1 MAFRSSDIA
10 PLSLVA
16 LLAALTSCKSVV
28 DIEVPAQP
36 PALAL
41 YSFINPDESI
51 QVDVYRTA
59 GMDEPAT
66 TDALRV
72 TDALVTVVSQARRDT
87 LFFSSEDQGY
97 RGGPFPAPGETYRVE
112 VSRPGFVDVHAEST
126 VPARPPI
133 TVRTRK
139 VGQDEQ
145 NAQYE
150 IALSIDDPVGEH
162 YYRIGCYAFIP
173 PDERFR
179 DTEWQEVFFSSPDL
193 ILRENP
199 ADVGGQRL
207 ESQPQVVGTVYVSDA
222 TFEGT
227 TKQFMLHVDVQ
238 EWELPFQAK
247 LVVTSMGK
255 DYFAYHRDLELQRRN
270 TDDPFAEPVA
280 LFSNVDNG
288 EGILGSY
295 ANTTANVLF
304 Q

>member
-1 MAFRSSDIA
+1 MAFRSRNMVPMSI
-10 PLSLVA
+10 VA
-16 LLAALTSCKSVV
+16 LLAVLVLGCESVV
-28 DIEVPAQP
+28 DIEVPTPP

-41 YSFINPDESI
+41 YSFINPDESL

-59 GMDEPAT
+59 GIDEQAT
-66 TDALRV
+66 TDALRI
-72 TDALVTVVSQARRDT
+72 TDALVTVVSPARQDT
-87 LFFSSEDQGY
+87 LIFIAGQGY

-112 VSRPGFVDVHAEST
+112 VSKPGFASIHAEST
-126 VPARPPI
+126 IPARPQV
-133 TVRTRK
+133 TVRTRT
-139 VGQDEQ
+139 VGQDELGTQ
-145 NAQYE
+145 FE
-150 IALSIDDPVGEH
+150 ITLSIVDPVGEH

-173 PDERFR
+173 PGERFM

-207 ESQPQVVGTVYVSDA
+207 ESQPRVVGTVYVSDA
-222 TFEGT
+222 TFDGM
-227 TKQFMLHVDVQ
+227 TKEFILHVDVR
-238 EWELPFQAK
+238 EWELPLQAK